1 EAVAIAALAQAIIV
15 KLHRLYTLNQGWRL
29 YRRALIEENKWRAA
43 RYGVDGKLIDFG
55 KEAEVDMR
63 RLVPELLAL
72 VDDVVDELGSRSA
85 VEYVHTILKEGTS
98 ADRQLRVYRE
108 TGDPKAVVR
117 HLVAETRAGVTEPRP
132 SSAHAVN

>member
-1 EAVAIAALAQAIIV
+1 MSA
-15 KLHRLYTLNQGWRL
+15 RRYSLYTLNQGWIL
-29 YRRALIEENKWRAA
+29 YRRELIEENKWRAA
-43 RYGVDGKLIDFG
+43 RCGIDGKLIDFG

-63 RLVPELLAL
+63 RLIPELLEL
-72 VDDVVDELGSRSA
+72 VDDVVDDLGSRSA

-108 TGDPKAVVR
+108 TGDLKAVVR
-117 HLVAETRAGVTEPRP
+117 HLVAETRGGVTEPRT